1 MEAEPAREWEPATGS
16 APTATPSRTGAA
28 GPAPLPRGLGMR
40 SKLILLSVLPLVLLL
55 AGLLWSLLRHF
66 EASVRSA
73 TEAELRDR
81 AAEAADDIERE
92 NATFVAMART
102 MATAASSGLFG
113 QRAVSADFARNML
126 KVQPNAYGAYFGY
139 ETDADGHDRDP
150 ANAKLPNGSVDADGR
165 FLPYWFRPQKSSSDV
180 ALKPLTGMTDGLW
193 YRGVKNRFDGVT
205 EITGISLEGGVSR
218 LWDANSGRDLD
229 PDRYMITEPYDYEGE
244 LIVET
249 TWPIVIGGKF
259 RGVAGMDR
267 TVTRI
272 TSELASKRPYG
283 SAQFIL
289 ISRRGRVIA
298 ATAESGLIT
307 HRIEDTPLASQLE
320 GVFRDQ
326 DGTFF
331 SLDQGKKGAPTRYY
345 VGAPIATG
353 NWRLLMEVDEMEVLA
368 PLIAARNR
376 ALWIAIPGVL
386 LALGVA
392 LRTVQKIVNR
402 VAEAARAADRVAAGD
417 LAVEIDSSSADET
430 GDLLRAVRSML
441 GSLRKLVG
449 RMQQACVDLVS
460 TATGVAAAAR
470 TQEATV
476 ADVGASTSQIAAAVR
491 EISATA
497 QDLVGTIA
505 DVSTASD
512 QTAKLADAGRASLG
526 DLEEAMVRLAESTG
540 GVSAKLAAISERA
553 ASIGTVVTTI
563 TKVADQ
569 TNLLS
574 LNAAIEAEKA
584 GEAGRGFAVVA
595 REIRRLADQTA
606 VASLDIERIVREM
619 QGSVASGVMEMDR
632 FAEEV
637 RRRVAEAAAT
647 GERFAEILTGVQ
659 SLTPRFATVKE
670 GMQAQAAGAR
680 QIDEAMMQLTDV
692 ARRSADAVRDLGDAA
707 TRLRGAVSG
716 IETEMSRFRAA

>member
-289 ISRRGRVIA
+289 ISRRGRGCGDRRNRRVRA
-298 ATAESGLIT
+298 DHAP
-307 HRIEDTPLASQLE
+307 HR
-320 GVFRDQ
+320 GH
-326 DGTFF
+326 
-331 SLDQGKKGAPTRYY
+331 
-345 VGAPIATG
+345 
-353 NWRLLMEVDEMEVLA
+353 
-368 PLIAARNR
+368 AAREPAR
-376 ALWIAIPGVL
+376 GRLPRSGRHVL
-386 LALGVA
+386 LP
-392 LRTVQKIVNR
+392 RPRQK
-402 VAEAARAADRVAAGD
+402 
-417 LAVEIDSSSADET
+417 
-430 GDLLRAVRSML
+430 
-441 GSLRKLVG
+441 
-449 RMQQACVDLVS
+449 
-460 TATGVAAAAR
+460 
-470 TQEATV
+470 
-476 ADVGASTSQIAAAVR
+476 
-491 EISATA
+491 
-497 QDLVGTIA
+497 
-505 DVSTASD
+505 
-512 QTAKLADAGRASLG
+512 
-526 DLEEAMVRLAESTG
+526 
-540 GVSAKLAAISERA
+540 
-553 ASIGTVVTTI
+553 
-563 TKVADQ
+563 
-569 TNLLS
+569 
-574 LNAAIEAEKA
+574 
-584 GEAGRGFAVVA
+584 
-595 REIRRLADQTA
+595 
-606 VASLDIERIVREM
+606 
-619 QGSVASGVMEMDR
+619 
-632 FAEEV
+632 
-637 RRRVAEAAAT
+637 
-647 GERFAEILTGVQ
+647 
-659 SLTPRFATVKE
+659 
-670 GMQAQAAGAR
+670 
-680 QIDEAMMQLTDV
+680 
-692 ARRSADAVRDLGDAA
+692 RSADALLRRCTDRDRQLAPADGSRRDGGPGAA
-707 TRLRGAVSG
+707 HRRP
-716 IETEMSRFRAA
+716 